1 MRNELVTRAELHA
14 ALREAG
20 LCNVAE
26 ARFVVLE
33 NTGRITAGPMN
44 P

>member
-1 MRNELVTRAELHA
+1 MWMPEVTTLER
-14 ALREAG
+14 
-20 LCNVAE
+20 AE

-33 NTGRITAGPMN
+33 NTGRISAGPMK